1 MKKTKN
7 TESHKKKIHLKRN
20 LKTKLNSK
28 TPNEK
33 KME

>member
-7 TESHKKKIHLKRN
+7 TESHKKIHLKRN